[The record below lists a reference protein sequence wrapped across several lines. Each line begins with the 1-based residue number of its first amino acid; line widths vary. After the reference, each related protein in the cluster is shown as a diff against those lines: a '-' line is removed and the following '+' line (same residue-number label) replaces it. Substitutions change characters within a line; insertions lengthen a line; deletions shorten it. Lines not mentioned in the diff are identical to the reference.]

1 MGKKRRKKTNLGY
14 IQAVGMR
21 EEMRQQQRPNKTM
34 SAVILK
40 ILSKMKGG
48 DDK

>member
-1 MGKKRRKKTNLGY
+1 MGKKRKKTDLGY

-21 EEMRQQQRPNKTM
+21 EEMRQQQRPKKSM
-34 SAVILK
+34 SAVLLK

-48 DDK
+48 NK

>member
-1 MGKKRRKKTNLGY
+1 MGKKRRKTNLGY

-34 SAVILK
+34 SQTLLK

-48 DDK
+48 NNV